1 MKILICAL
9 TASAIAGFTPT
20 IATAADLGRGY
31 EESETYIER
40 PVPPVR
46 VVRPYYEP
54 DYYYDDA
61 PVVTYYRR
69 PYPYYYAGFYPY
81 WGPRYGYWRG
91 GLGSRLGPC
100 WLGPWRL
107 GPWRLGSG
115 GWGHAGWGRGGWGTA
130 IAAAAGKRYSRVDL
144 KTVRSSDRAGG
155 FLIFR
160 SARPNNKPVSGDPG
174 VISNTRPYGLFRII
188 SLMPLTRRS

>member
-20 IATAADLGRGY
+20 IASAADLGRGY
-31 EESETYIER
+31 EESETYNER
-40 PVPPVR
+40 PVPHVR

-91 GLGSRLGPC
+91 GGWGRG
-100 WLGPWRL
+100 WGHAGWGGGGWGR
-107 GPWRLGSG
+107 GGWGRG
-115 GWGHAGWGRGGWGTA
+115 GWGHAGWGGGGWGHR
-130 IAAAAGKRYSRVDL
+130 GRW
-144 KTVRSSDRAGG
+144 
-155 FLIFR
+155 
-160 SARPNNKPVSGDPG
+160 
-174 VISNTRPYGLFRII
+174 
-188 SLMPLTRRS
+188 

>member
-20 IATAADLGRGY
+20 IASAADLGRGY
-31 EESETYIER
+31 EESETYNER

-91 GLGSRLGPC
+91 GGWGHAGWGGGGWGRGG
-100 WLGPWRL
+100 WGRGGWGR
-107 GPWRLGSG
+107 G
-115 GWGHAGWGRGGWGTA
+115 GWGHAGWGGGGWGHR
-130 IAAAAGKRYSRVDL
+130 GRW
-144 KTVRSSDRAGG
+144 
-155 FLIFR
+155 
-160 SARPNNKPVSGDPG
+160 
-174 VISNTRPYGLFRII
+174 
-188 SLMPLTRRS
+188 

>member
-61 PVVTYYRR
+61 PVVTV
-69 PYPYYYAGFYPY
+69 YPY

-91 GLGSRLGPC
+91 GWGRG
-100 WLGPWRL
+100 WGYAGWGR
-107 GPWRLGSG
+107 GGWGRG
-115 GWGHAGWGRGGWGTA
+115 GWGHAGWGRGGWGHR
-130 IAAAAGKRYSRVDL
+130 GRW
-144 KTVRSSDRAGG
+144 
-155 FLIFR
+155 
-160 SARPNNKPVSGDPG
+160 
-174 VISNTRPYGLFRII
+174 
-188 SLMPLTRRS
+188 